1 MKCRHHLWFCFI
13 NLLFLLV
20 ATTTNTEESVQSTT
34 ELEEDTDSE
43 LDVGSELNAEVD
55 TDDSEVIFNTAKVEE
70 GVGG

>member
-1 MKCRHHLWFCFI
+1 M
-13 NLLFLLV
+13 FLLV

-43 LDVGSELNAEVD
+43 LDVGSVLNAEVD

-70 GVGG
+70 CVGG

>member
-1 MKCRHHLWFCFI
+1 M
-13 NLLFLLV
+13 FLLV

-43 LDVGSELNAEVD
+43 LDVGSVLNAEVD

-70 GVGG
+70 RVGG